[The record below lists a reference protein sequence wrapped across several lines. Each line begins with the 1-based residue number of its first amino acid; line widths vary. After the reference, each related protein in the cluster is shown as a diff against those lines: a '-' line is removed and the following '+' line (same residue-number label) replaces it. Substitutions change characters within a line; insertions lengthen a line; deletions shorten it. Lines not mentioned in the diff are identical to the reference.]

1 MQKEYILETKK
12 FSYQQVIQIYVVVV
26 HVVVCSL
33 VVVLL
38 VVIYIVVLSKCPL
51 SPFRLCQ
58 KKYEQDTY
66 PLSLRNLFNLQIL
79 CLYTKNLTCCV
90 PASDNLAVF
99 DFRKIN
105 RICHVFTSFYLS
117 HRIKL
122 AFAHHYTTMI
132 FLLYH
137 S

>member
-51 SPFRLCQ
+51 SPF
-58 KKYEQDTY
+58 
-66 PLSLRNLFNLQIL
+66 LSLSKKIRAGHIP
-79 CLYTKNLTCCV
+79 TLT
-90 PASDNLAVF
+90 S
-99 DFRKIN
+99 
-105 RICHVFTSFYLS
+105 
-117 HRIKL
+117 
-122 AFAHHYTTMI
+122 
-132 FLLYH
+132 
-137 S
+137 